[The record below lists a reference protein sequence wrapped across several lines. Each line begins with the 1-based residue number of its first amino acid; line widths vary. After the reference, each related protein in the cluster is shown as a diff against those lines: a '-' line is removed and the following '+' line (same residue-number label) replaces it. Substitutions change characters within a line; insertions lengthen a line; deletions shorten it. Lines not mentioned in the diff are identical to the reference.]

1 MIQKVISTTLFSLS
15 DFLIE
20 TKNWSG
26 KVNFSNNRISIDNK
40 ILKNSPIRQVKDS
53 ALELIDYLDNKQ
65 LKAIPVRLILCF
77 IGSDLDQPIVNING
91 VVICSGESLIDV
103 ISDDINNCIE
113 ESLLLKTKKFF
124 RISLNYNYIPLSD
137 RV

>member
-1 MIQKVISTTLFSLS
+1 M
-15 DFLIE
+15 
-20 TKNWSG
+20 
-26 KVNFSNNRISIDNK
+26 
-40 ILKNSPIRQVKDS
+40 
-53 ALELIDYLDNKQ
+53 
-65 LKAIPVRLILCF
+65 F

-124 RISLNYNYIPLSD
+124 
-137 RV
+137 